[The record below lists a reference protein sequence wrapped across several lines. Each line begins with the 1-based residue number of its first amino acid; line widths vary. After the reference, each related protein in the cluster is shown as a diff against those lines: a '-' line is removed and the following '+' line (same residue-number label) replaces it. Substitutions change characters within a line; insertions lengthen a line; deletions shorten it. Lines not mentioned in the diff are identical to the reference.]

1 MIKIKMDRNCKSYKM
16 ILNANEYL
24 SAWDLSANDNFFSL
38 FEAKGIDLNEDIPA
52 GLIGYY

>member
-1 MIKIKMDRNCKSYKM
+1 M